1 MFGKAARSPK
11 EQMLM
16 NWPERVWIYSPVRV
30 AFLRLHA
37 RRWKRLVGPIAG
49 GHALEIGCGLG
60 KGAQILI
67 REMGF
72 SQVTAFDLEET
83 LIVRA
88 KRGLP
93 GDLSHRVSFFVGDS
107 QDLPFPTALFD
118 SVVNYGIIHHV
129 LDWRRCISEIARVLK
144 PGGIFY
150 FEEIYPAL
158 YANFLLG
165 PLLRHPT
172 EDRFH
177 AHEFLAELF
186 ANGLKLIEGVRTKSR
201 FGIVGAARKAI
212 FPQDRLP
219 TVLRRANISS
229 NT

>member
-1 MFGKAARSPK
+1 VRVMFGKTARSPK

-37 RRWKRLVGPIAG
+37 RRWKRLVGPITG

-67 REMGF
+67 RRMGF
-72 SQVTAFDLEET
+72 GRVTALDLEKT
-83 LIVRA
+83 LIVLARR
-88 KRGLP
+88 KLP
-93 GDLSHRVSFFVGDS
+93 RDLSHRISFFLGDA
-107 QDLPFPTALFD
+107 QDLPFPAALFD
-118 SVVNYGIIHHV
+118 AVVNYGIIHHV
-129 LDWRRCISEIARVLK
+129 LDWRRCISEISRVLK

-158 YANFLLG
+158 YANLILG

-177 AHEFLAELF
+177 GPEFLATLE
-186 ANGLKLIEGVRTKSR
+186 ANGLGLVEGVRTTSR
-201 FGIVGAARKAI
+201 FGIVGAARKK
-212 FPQDRLP
+212 
-219 TVLRRANISS
+219 
-229 NT
+229 